1 MSTTAT
7 GKISVLLADDH
18 TILRE
23 GLRSLLAGAPDIN
36 VVGEAQT
43 GREAVQLTR
52 RLKPAV
58 VIMDIAMPLL
68 NGLEATRQIRSSDP
82 ATKVLVLSMHSD
94 SEYVEKVLEA
104 GAAGYLVKQTGA
116 SDLLNAIREIHRG
129 NVFLSPSIS
138 RLLVDQYRS
147 ALRTERSG
155 YGHKLTPRELEVL
168 QLVAEGMTNK
178 QIASELSISIKTVEK
193 HRQQVM
199 DKLDIHDVA
208 GLTRYAI
215 NSGII

>member
-1 MSTTAT
+1 MSGEA

-23 GLRSLLAGAPDIN
+23 GLRSLLAAASDIN
-36 VVGEAQT
+36 VVGEAKT
-43 GREAVQLTR
+43 GREAVQLAR

-58 VIMDIAMPLL
+58 VVMDIAMPML
-68 NGLEATRQIRSSDP
+68 NGLEATIRSADP
-82 ATKVLVLSMHSD
+82 STKVLVLSMHSD

-116 SDLLNAIREIHRG
+116 SDLLTAIREIHRG

-138 RLLVDQYRS
+138 RFLVDQYRT
-147 ALRTERSG
+147 ALRTERPG
-155 YGHKLTPRELEVL
+155 DGHKLTPREVEVL

-178 QIASELSISIKTVEK
+178 QIASELAISVKTVEK

-208 GLTRYAI
+208 GLTRYAM

>member
-1 MSTTAT
+1 MGASEA

-23 GLRSLLAGAPDIN
+23 GLRSLLAAASDVN
-36 VVGEAQT
+36 VVGEAET
-43 GREAVQLTR
+43 GREAVQLAR

-58 VIMDIAMPLL
+58 VVMDIAMPML
-68 NGLEATRQIRSSDP
+68 NGLEATRQIRSADP
-82 ATKVLVLSMHSD
+82 STKVLVLSMHSD

-104 GAAGYLVKQTGA
+104 GATGYLVKQTGA
-116 SDLLNAIREIHRG
+116 SDLLTAIREIHRG

-138 RLLVDQYRS
+138 RLLVDQYRT
-147 ALRTERSG
+147 ALRTERPG
-155 YGHKLTPRELEVL
+155 NGHKLTPREIEVL

-178 QIASELSISIKTVEK
+178 EIASELAISVKTVEK

-199 DKLDIHDVA
+199 DKLGIHDVA
-208 GLTRYAI
+208 GLTRYAMT
-215 NSGII
+215 SGII